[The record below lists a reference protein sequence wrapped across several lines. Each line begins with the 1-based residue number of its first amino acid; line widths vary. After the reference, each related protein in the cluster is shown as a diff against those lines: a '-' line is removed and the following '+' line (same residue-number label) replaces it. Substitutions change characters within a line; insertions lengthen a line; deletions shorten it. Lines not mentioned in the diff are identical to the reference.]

1 MQLQSA
7 RDLKSDIAKECK
19 MYKVLVN
26 LEWSSI
32 SLGFS
37 VCFFVCHRGLIV
49 PCWCQATARIALAPN
64 LDLDQP
70 HSWKLLDIQSAGID
84 QCVSSR

>member
-1 MQLQSA
+1 
-7 RDLKSDIAKECK
+7 
-19 MYKVLVN
+19 MYKVFVN
-26 LEWSSI
+26 LEWSPI

-37 VCFFVCHRGLIV
+37 AFVRHNGAIV

-84 QCVSSR
+84 QCFSSRLTCL